1 MTGGWESAAADGMV
15 RCRALHAIPGLVHGF
30 ATRAGNA
37 DFGPPGGADC
47 AQRELRVRF
56 AHALGVPGADFAEA
70 RQVHADRVIVAAEA
84 LPETEADA
92 VVVSARTP
100 SVLAAVRTADCA
112 PVLLASHRWAAAVH
126 AGWRGIVAG
135 ICIRAVEQLA
145 ERGEDPG
152 GLVAAVGPA
161 IGPCCYRVGP
171 DCAAAVAGAA
181 PGGPVWI
188 VRGAE
193 IYADLPEAC
202 RRQLV
207 AAGIRPENVH
217 RAPWCT
223 ACRTDR
229 FHSYRRE
236 ADRAGRALSAIGFRP
251 PAELGRA

>member
-1 MTGGWESAAADGMV
+1 MTGGWESAAANGMV
-15 RCRALHAIPGLVHGF
+15 RCRALDAIARLVHGF
-30 ATRAGNA
+30 ATRTGNA

-47 AQRELRVRF
+47 AQSELRGRF
-56 AHALGVPGADFAEA
+56 ARALGVPGAEFAEV

-84 LPETEADA
+84 FPGTEADA
-92 VVVSARTP
+92 VVVSARTAG
-100 SVLAAVRTADCA
+100 VLAAVRSADCV
-112 PVLLASHRWAAAVH
+112 PVLLASDRWAAAVH
-126 AGWRGIVAG
+126 AGWRGIAAG
-135 ICIRAVEQLA
+135 VCARAVERLA
-145 ERGEDPG
+145 ERGEDPA

-181 PGGPVWI
+181 PGGPVWT

-207 AAGIRPENVH
+207 AAGIRPGNVH

-223 ACRTDR
+223 ACRTDL

-236 ADRAGRALSAIGFRP
+236 ADRAGRGLSAIGFRP
-251 PAELGRA
+251 PAEFGRA